1 MREHPDKRPLK
12 QTCDKIAASPRSKD
26 IKVKKDV
33 FFINTNLSTKDQL
46 SSDNFSEQE
55 DIDEPEEGCEHC
67 NNKKSKKA
75 KPKIALTD
83 VIVNLDKCKTD
94 KRARHVLA
102 RVVNIPRTSSIYGSM
117 ELTPEAIR
125 AAEIHIHECVQQHLI
140 LNEIT
145 NR

>member
-1 MREHPDKRPLK
+1 MSRK
-12 QTCDKIAASPRSKD
+12 
-26 IKVKKDV
+26 KVV
-33 FFINTNLSTKDQL
+33 STA
-46 SSDNFSEQE
+46 
-55 DIDEPEEGCEHC
+55 IT
-67 NNKKSKKA
+67 KSQKKA

-140 LNEIT
+140 
-145 NR
+145 